1 MRGLENCVRV
11 DKDYEHYGDQTE
23 FFKVLQVKI
32 AANYKKAL
40 KMFLAFLLSPK

>member
-23 FFKVLQVKI
+23 LQVLQVKI

-40 KMFLAFLLSPK
+40 KMFLAFLLNPK